1 MQIINRSKN
10 TILAKEAIVADTLFK
25 RIKGL
30 LGKRA
35 FQQGQALIIKPCNSI
50 HTFFMRF
57 SIDVLFV
64 DKNNRAMKAISAFP
78 PFRLSNIY
86 FNSAFVIEL
95 PAGTI
100 NSTSTSE
107 GDLLL
112 IE

>member
-1 MQIINRSKN
+1 MQISNKSKN
-10 TILAKEAIVADTLFK
+10 TILAKDAIVADTLFK

-30 LGKRA
+30 LGKRT
-35 FQQGQALIIKPCNSI
+35 FQQGQALIIEPCSSI

-64 DKNNRAMKAISAFP
+64 DKNNRVIKAISAFP
-78 PFRLSNIY
+78 PFRFSNIY
-86 FNSAFVIEL
+86 FSSAFVIEL
-95 PAGTI
+95 PSGTI

-107 GDLLL
+107 GDPLL